1 MTPALA
7 QAMLLALI
15 PWPQVRPRG
24 RLQFVQGPG
33 NQAATL
39 QLPASRGQGR
49 TWVTWGHAWTNER
62 ALLRVLTN
70 RRRVLPVLGVQD
82 AAQVVSVC
90 REVSRSPVRPT
101 H

>member
-7 QAMLLALI
+7 QARLLALI
-15 PWPQVRPRG
+15 PCPHVRPRG

-62 ALLRVLTN
+62 ALIRDKTN
-70 RRRVLPVLGVQD
+70 RRRELPDQHHPLSPLYLHQQS
-82 AAQVVSVC
+82 AALTASC
-90 REVSRSPVRPT
+90 LE